1 LRHYYSRR
9 ANLYISFI
17 SLFIQNQRKENI
29 SARLPLTKSE
39 VTVKVH
45 LTKGAFMS
53 FIAKLKLVT
62 SKRERNLSPI
72 MLRRQKLATKI
83 EEQLELARCQKNG
96 TLYAPKRLKTV
107 TNEAGERVIVETTKR
122 VKEWFWTT
130 PNNKINLS
138 VRYGSKTLE
147 LAKGKNAIE
156 LSTGDELIATLNLL
170 KDAVVAG
177 ELDEAINNASDKLR
191 AGFAK

>member
-1 LRHYYSRR
+1 LS
-9 ANLYISFI
+9 LIKDEVTLKVDLTIGTFM
-17 SLFIQNQRKENI
+17 SLF
-29 SARLPLTKSE
+29 S
-39 VTVKVH
+39 
-45 LTKGAFMS
+45 
-53 FIAKLKLVT
+53 KLKLVA
-62 SKRERNLSPI
+62 SKRERNLNPI
-72 MLRRQKLATKI
+72 IVRRQKLATKI
-83 EEQLELARCQKNG
+83 EEQFELARCQKNG

-107 TNEAGERVIVETTKR
+107 TNTDGERVIVETTKR

-156 LSTGDELIATLNLL
+156 LATQDELIETLALL
-170 KDAVVAG
+170 QQVVIEG

>member
-1 LRHYYSRR
+1 M
-9 ANLYISFI
+9 SFI
-17 SLFIQNQRKENI
+17 S
-29 SARLPLTKSE
+29 
-39 VTVKVH
+39 
-45 LTKGAFMS
+45 
-53 FIAKLKLVT
+53 KLKLVA

-72 MLRRQKLATKI
+72 MVRRHKLSTKI
-83 EEQLELARCQKNG
+83 EEQLELARSQKNG

-107 TNEAGERVIVETTKR
+107 TNEVGERVVVETTKR

-156 LSTGDELIATLNLL
+156 LGTQDELIETLALL
-170 KDAVVAG
+170 QQVVIGG
-177 ELDEAINNASDKLR
+177 ELDEQMAAASVSLR
-191 AGFAK
+191 NGFK

>member
-1 LRHYYSRR
+1 M
-9 ANLYISFI
+9 SFI
-17 SLFIQNQRKENI
+17 S
-29 SARLPLTKSE
+29 
-39 VTVKVH
+39 
-45 LTKGAFMS
+45 
-53 FIAKLKLVT
+53 KLKLVT

-107 TNEAGERVIVETTKR
+107 TNEAGERVVVESTKR

-138 VRYGSKTLE
+138 VRYGSKTLT
-147 LAKGKNAIE
+147 LNAKGANCIE
-156 LSTGDELIATLNLL
+156 LSTGDELLATLAML
-170 KDAVVAG
+170 KDAVIAG
-177 ELDEAINNASDKLR
+177 ELDDAISNASDNLR

>member
-1 LRHYYSRR
+1 
-9 ANLYISFI
+9 
-17 SLFIQNQRKENI
+17 
-29 SARLPLTKSE
+29 
-39 VTVKVH
+39 
-45 LTKGAFMS
+45 MS
-53 FIAKLKLVT
+53 SITKLKLIT

-72 MLRRQKLATKI
+72 MLRRKKLATKI
-83 EEQLELARCQKNG
+83 QEQLELARCQMNG

-107 TNEAGERVIVETTKR
+107 TNEAGERVVVETTKR

-130 PNNKINLS
+130 PANKINLS
-138 VRYGSKTLE
+138 IRYGSKTLE

-156 LSTGDELIATLNLL
+156 LGTQDELIETLSLL
-170 KDAVVAG
+170 QQVVISG

>member
-1 LRHYYSRR
+1 VLTFISH
-9 ANLYISFI
+9 LYIYLCETKGKKIFSFRL
-17 SLFIQNQRKENI
+17 SLI
-29 SARLPLTKSE
+29 KSE

-53 FIAKLKLVT
+53 FIAKLKLVA

-83 EEQLELARCQKNG
+83 EEQLQLARAQKNG
-96 TLYAPKRLKTV
+96 TLFAPKRLKTV
-107 TNEAGERVIVETTKR
+107 TNVDGERVVVETTKR

-130 PNNKINLS
+130 PTNKINLS

-156 LSTGDELIATLNLL
+156 LGTQDELIETLALL
-170 KDAVVAG
+170 QQVVIGG

-191 AGFAK
+191 AGFSK